1 MAKKIIFVEDVP
13 LKINTF
19 HLFWAQEAKKYLRE
33 NFILSAKSDSD
44 SFSRVQRKR
53 PNKICVALLLLP
65 GPTPQTHDYAARNGV
80 V

>member
-44 SFSRVQRKR
+44 S
-53 PNKICVALLLLP
+53 CVALLLLP